1 MSPRKRTQDISAKQV
16 VSGGILFGLMTLPVL
31 AFARD
36 FPNLHSDAHV
46 FDHYWIYGTISLL
59 GCILAWAMPNSMIA
73 WSNNKKPSG
82 RISTTCLIGFGTSG
96 ILMHVI
102 RKSLTGVITVVF
114 ATVLL
119 WALGALI
126 VAISRAFYRRKHR
139 A

>member
-16 VSGGILFGLMTLPVL
+16 VSGGILFGLMTLPMM

-36 FPNLHSDAHV
+36 LHNIHSDPRV

-59 GCILAWAMPNSMIA
+59 GCILAWATPNSMIA
-73 WSNNKKPSG
+73 WSNNNKPSAKILTAVLLG
-82 RISTTCLIGFGTSG
+82 VGTSG

-102 RKSLTGVITVVF
+102 QKSLTGVIAVVV
-114 ATVLL
+114 ATALV

-126 VAISRAFYRRKHR
+126 MAISRAFYRRKHR